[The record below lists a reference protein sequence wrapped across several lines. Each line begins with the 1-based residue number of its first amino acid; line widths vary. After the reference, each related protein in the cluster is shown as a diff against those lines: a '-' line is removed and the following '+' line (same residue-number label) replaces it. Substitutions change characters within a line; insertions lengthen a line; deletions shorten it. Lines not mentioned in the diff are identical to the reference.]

1 MALKVFPMLNFWGIN
16 IYCSMLINP
25 AFTAVAV
32 GMSSATIKLHVAEL
46 IPVATY
52 EKNGLKSNRDAFYFQ
67 DLRSTTQNPFLKIKI
82 ENDNQTSGYACFN
95 LSATNGVQMVFISF
109 ALSYQSKAV
118 CVRSINSN
126 GEIHCY
132 FDPNEQCTYF
142 SLIGTA
148 YSGTLHCVGAYLTV
162 KNIKIE
168 ILKDVD
174 VTSFQEI
181 NVE

>member
-1 MALKVFPMLNFWGIN
+1 M
-16 IYCSMLINP
+16 
-25 AFTAVAV
+25 
-32 GMSSATIKLHVAEL
+32 AEL

-67 DLRSTTQNPFLKIKI
+67 NLRSNTQNPFLKIKI
-82 ENDNQTSGYACFN
+82 ENDNQASGYACFN

-109 ALSYQSKAV
+109 TLSYQSKAV

-126 GEIHCY
+126 CEIHCY

-142 SLIGTA
+142 SFIGTA

-168 ILKDVD
+168 ILNDVD

>member
-1 MALKVFPMLNFWGIN
+1 MESNFWD
-16 IYCSMLINP
+16 
-25 AFTAVAV
+25 
-32 GMSSATIKLHVAEL
+32 VAEL
-46 IPVATY
+46 MPVATY

-67 DLRSTTQNPFLKIKI
+67 DFRSDEQNPFLKIKI
-82 ENDNQTSGYACFN
+82 ENDNQVSGYTCFN
-95 LSATNGVQMVFISF
+95 LSATNGAQMVFISF
-109 ALSYQSKAV
+109 TLSYQSKAV

-126 GEIHCY
+126 CEIHCY

-142 SLIGTA
+142 SFIRTS
-148 YSGTLHCVGAYLTV
+148 YSGTLHCVGAYFTV

-168 ILKDVD
+168 ILNDVD